1 MNHRLSG
8 VNYSDPRPYEIAH
21 RKVAREAAAEGM
33 VLLKNEDLFPLSKGT
48 RIALY
53 GVGSMFP
60 IKGGSG
66 SGDVNSRETVNV
78 RDGLKNAGYAIV
90 NEAWLESY
98 KAAYEGARIAW
109 RDEIFTK
116 CDEAEKKTGNPNLFY
131 VYAGTPFIAPV
142 GEDPVKEN
150 ADVAI
155 FVLSRTAG
163 EGADR
168 FDREGDY
175 QATKEERRFI
185 EQLGKLYPAVAVIL
199 NIGSVMDLNFLDSVE
214 NLKTILLMGQPG
226 MEAGNAVADI
236 ISGDVTPGGKLTDT
250 WALEYTDYPNS
261 ATFSHN
267 NGNVLKEYYEEGLYV
282 GYRYFDTFDVPVRY
296 PYGYGLSYTDFAIET
311 GGTTGK
317 CGKDATSEVSGTA
330 WTDATSGS
338 SGTAGTDA
346 TSGAAGTTGIR
357 YEGADT
363 GEPKVILTV
372 DVKNTGAK
380 YAGTEVVQLYAYCP
394 QEKLAKEYRRMIAFA
409 KTRTLAP
416 GESQKLEISFPVYAL
431 ASYDE
436 SLPGWILEKGTYGI
450 FAGNSIDTSVLA
462 ASVEVKEDAVFDVTR
477 HICPLKEELHE
488 LQADADKLRAKREAW
503 LPKTAELPKVTV
515 NTGDIIT
522 RTAVYTGAYEDTPE
536 EVRKFVDTLSE
547 EQMILLTTGDVAAG
561 QGSTIGNAGS
571 RVPGSAAQTSSCAAE
586 QGLGDFVL
594 ADGPAGLRLNKEY
607 HVKDGAPI
615 KEPFSKSIENGF
627 LYRGPELTEGEV
639 MYQFCT
645 AIPVGTNLA
654 QTWNPDTVA
663 ACGKAVAEEM
673 VEFGVVSWLAP
684 GMNIHRNPLCGRN
697 FEYYSEDPILSG
709 IMAAAMTDGVQSIH
723 GCGTTIKHF
732 AANNQEDNR
741 KGSDSI
747 LSERVLREIYLKG
760 FEIAIKLS
768 HPMFIMT
775 SYNFVNGVHAANSYD
790 LCTMAARDE
799 WGFNG
804 MIMTDWGTTRNDPT
818 STAAGC
824 LRAGND
830 IVMPG
835 TPEDHENI
843 RKELAEG
850 TLDLKDLK
858 RSVARVV
865 DAVWKSEANA

>member
-1 MNHRLSG
+1 MSHQLSG
-8 VNYSDPRPYEIAH
+8 VNFIEPRPYEYAH
-21 RKVAREAAAEGM
+21 REIARQAAAEGM
-33 VLLKNEDLFPLSKGT
+33 VLLKNEGLFPIPEGT

-53 GVGSMFP
+53 GVGSVFP

-78 RDGLKNAGYAIV
+78 RDGLKNAGYAIAS
-90 NEAWLESY
+90 ESWLDNY
-98 KAAYEGARIAW
+98 QTAYNAARCAW
-109 RDEIFTK
+109 RDEIFAK
-116 CDEAEKKTGNPNLFY
+116 CDEMEKKAGTPNLFY
-131 VYAGTPFIAPV
+131 VYAGTPFLAPA
-142 GEDPVKEN
+142 GDAPVKED
-150 ADVAI
+150 ADIALY
-155 FVLSRTAG
+155 VLSRTAG

-168 FDREGDY
+168 YDREGDY
-175 QATKEERRFI
+175 QATKEERAFI
-185 EQLGKLYPAVAVIL
+185 EQLGKLYPHVGVIL
-199 NIGSVMDLNFLDSVE
+199 NIGSVMDLSFLDNVDHLE
-214 NLKTILLMGQPG
+214 TILLMGQPG

-236 ISGDVTPGGKLTDT
+236 ISGKVTPGGKLTDT
-250 WALEYTDYPNS
+250 WAQAYMDYPNS

-267 NGNVLKEYYEEGLYV
+267 NGNVLKEYYEEGIYV

-296 PYGYGLSYTDFAIET
+296 PFGYGLSYTEFAAQVTKIH
-311 GGTTGK
+311 
-317 CGKDATSEVSGTA
+317 
-330 WTDATSGS
+330 
-338 SGTAGTDA
+338 
-346 TSGAAGTTGIR
+346 
-357 YEGADT
+357 YEGAGT
-363 GEPKVILTV
+363 PEPKVTV
-372 DVKNTGAK
+372 SVQVKNTGTQ
-380 YAGTEVVQLYAYCP
+380 YAGAEVIQLYVSCP
-394 QEKLAKEYRRMIAFA
+394 QEKLVKEYRRMVGFA
-409 KTRTLAP
+409 KTGTLAP
-416 GESQKLEISFPVYAL
+416 GEEQALEITFPVYAL

-436 SLPGWILEKGTYGI
+436 TLPGWLLEKGCYGI
-450 FAGNSIDTSVLA
+450 FAGNSIQSALLA
-462 ASVEVKEDAVFDVTR
+462 ASIDVQEDSVFEITR
-477 HICPLKEELHE
+477 HICPLKDELTE
-488 LQADADKLRAKREAW
+488 LQADPGKLRAKREAW
-503 LPKTAELPKVTV
+503 LSRTASLPQVIIKP
-515 NTGDIIT
+515 GDIVT
-522 RTAVYTGAYEDTPE
+522 KTAVYTGAYEDTPE
-536 EVRKFVDTLSE
+536 EVRRFVDTLSE
-547 EQMILLTTGDVAAG
+547 EQLILLSTGDVAAG

-571 RVPGSAAQTSSCAAE
+571 RVPGSAAQTSGCAAA

-607 HVKDGAPI
+607 HAKDGVPI

-654 QTWNPDTVA
+654 QTWDPDTVA

-697 FEYYSEDPILSG
+697 FEYYSEDPVLSG
-709 IMAAAMTDGVQSIH
+709 IMAAAMTDGVQSLH

-747 LSERVLREIYLKG
+747 LSERALREIYLKG

-768 HPMFIMT
+768 HPMFMMT

-804 MIMTDWGTTRNDPT
+804 MIMTDWGTTRQDPT
-818 STAAGC
+818 STASGC

-843 RKELAEG
+843 RSELAAG
-850 TLDLKDLK
+850 TLDIRDLK

-865 DAVWKSEANA
+865 DAVRRSEPKSE

>member
-8 VNYSDPRPYEIAH
+8 VNYSDPRPYETAH
-21 RKVAREAAAEGM
+21 RAVARKAAAEGM
-33 VLLKNEDLFPLSKGT
+33 VLLKNEGLFPLSKET

-60 IKGGSG
+60 VKGGSG

-78 RDGLKNAGYAIV
+78 RDGLKNAGYTIV
-90 NEAWLESY
+90 NESWLENY
-98 KAAYEGARIAW
+98 KATYEAARIAW
-109 RDEIFTK
+109 RDEIFAK

-131 VYAGTPFIAPV
+131 VYAGTPFTAPV
-142 GEDPVKEN
+142 GEDPVKED

-175 QATKEERRFI
+175 QATEEERRFI
-185 EQLGKLYPAVAVIL
+185 ELLGEMYPAVAVIL
-199 NIGSVMDLNFLDSVE
+199 NIGSVMDLSFLDSVE
-214 NLKTILLMGQPG
+214 NLKSILLMGQPG
-226 MEAGNAVADI
+226 MEAGNAAADI

-250 WALEYTDYPNS
+250 WALEYADYPNS

-296 PYGYGLSYTDFAIET
+296 PYGYGLSYTDFAV
-311 GGTTGK
+311 K
-317 CGKDATSEVSGTA
+317 
-330 WTDATSGS
+330 
-338 SGTAGTDA
+338 
-346 TSGAAGTTGIR
+346 AAGIR
-357 YEGADT
+357 YEGAGTDD
-363 GEPKVILTV
+363 PKAILTV
-372 DVKNTGAK
+372 DVKNTGTK
-380 YAGTEVVQLYAYCP
+380 YAGTEVVQLYASCP
-394 QEKLAKEYRRMIAFA
+394 QDKLAKEYRRMVAFA
-409 KTRTLAP
+409 KTGTLAP
-416 GESQKLEISFPVYAL
+416 GESQTLEIPFPIYAL

-436 SLPGWILEKGTYGI
+436 SLPGWTLEKGVYGI
-450 FAGNSIDTSVLA
+450 FAGNSIASSVLA
-462 ASVEVKEDAVFDVTR
+462 ASVEVKEDAVFEVTQ
-477 HICPLKEELHE
+477 HICPLKDELHE
-488 LQADADKLRAKREAW
+488 LQADADRLRAKREAW
-503 LPKTAELPKVTV
+503 LPETERLPKVTV
-515 NTGDIIT
+515 NAGDIVT
-522 RTAVYTGAYEDTPE
+522 KTAVYTGAYEDTPE

-547 EQMILLTTGDVAAG
+547 EQLILLTTGDVAAG

-571 RVPGSAAQTSSCAAE
+571 RVPGSAAQTSGCAAG

-607 HVKDGAPI
+607 HVKDGVPV

-627 LYRGPELTEGEV
+627 LYRGPEVTDGEV

-663 ACGKAVAEEM
+663 ACGRAVAEEM

-697 FEYYSEDPILSG
+697 FEYYSEDPVLSG
-709 IMAAAMTDGVQSIH
+709 IMAAAMTDGVQSLH

-760 FEIAIKLS
+760 FEIAVKLS

-843 RKELAEG
+843 RKELADG
-850 TLDLKDLK
+850 TLTLKDLK

-865 DAVWKSEANA
+865 DAVWKSE

>member
-1 MNHRLSG
+1 MNHKLSG

-33 VLLKNEDLFPLSKGT
+33 VLLKNEDLFPLAKGT

-78 RDGLKNAGYAIV
+78 RDGLKNAGYTIA
-90 NEAWLESY
+90 NEAWLENY
-98 KAAYEGARIAW
+98 KAAYEEAKAAW
-109 RDEIFTK
+109 RDEIFAK
-116 CDEAEKKTGNPNLFY
+116 CDEMEKKTGNPNLFY
-131 VYAGTPFIAPV
+131 VYAGTPFNAPV
-142 GEDPVKEN
+142 GADPVRED
-150 ADVAI
+150 ADVAV

-185 EQLGKLYPAVAVIL
+185 ELLGKMYPAVAVIL
-199 NIGSVMDLNFLDSVE
+199 NIGSVMDLSFLDSVE
-214 NLKTILLMGQPG
+214 NLKAILLMGQPG
-226 MEAGNAVADI
+226 MEAGSAVADI
-236 ISGDVTPGGKLTDT
+236 ISADVTPGGKLTDT
-250 WALEYTDYPNS
+250 WALAYGDYPNS

-296 PYGYGLSYTDFAIET
+296 PYGYGLSYTDFAIE
-311 GGTTGK
+311 
-317 CGKDATSEVSGTA
+317 A
-330 WTDATSGS
+330 
-338 SGTAGTDA
+338 
-346 TSGAAGTTGIR
+346 TGIR
-357 YEGADT
+357 YEGAGTED
-363 GEPKVILTV
+363 PKAIVTV
-372 DVKNTGAK
+372 NVKNTGEK
-380 YAGTEVVQLYAYCP
+380 YSGAEVVQVYASCP
-394 QEKLAKEYRRMIAFA
+394 QDKLAKEYRRMVGFA
-409 KTRTLAP
+409 KTGTLAP
-416 GESQKLEISFPVYAL
+416 GESQTLEISFPIYAL

-436 SLPGWILEKGTYGI
+436 SLPGWTLEKGIYGI
-450 FAGNSIDTSVLA
+450 FGGNSIA
-462 ASVEVKEDAVFDVTR
+462 AAELVSSIEVKEDAVFEVTR
-477 HICPLKEELHE
+477 HICPLKDELHE
-488 LQADADKLRAKREAW
+488 LQADAGKLKARREAW
-503 LPKTAELPKVTV
+503 LPKTAELPRITV
-515 NTGDIIT
+515 SSGDIIT
-522 RTAVYTGAYEDTPE
+522 KTAVYSGAYEDTPE
-536 EVRKFVDTLSE
+536 EVRQFVDTLSE
-547 EQMILLTTGDVAAG
+547 EQLILLTTGDVAAG

-571 RVPGSAAQTSSCAAE
+571 RVPGSAAQTSNCAAE

-607 HVKDGAPI
+607 HVKDGTPI
-615 KEPFSKSIENGF
+615 KEPFSKSIENGY

-835 TPEDHENI
+835 TPDDHENI

-850 TLDLKDLK
+850 TLAMKDLK

-865 DAVWKSEANA
+865 DAVRRSE